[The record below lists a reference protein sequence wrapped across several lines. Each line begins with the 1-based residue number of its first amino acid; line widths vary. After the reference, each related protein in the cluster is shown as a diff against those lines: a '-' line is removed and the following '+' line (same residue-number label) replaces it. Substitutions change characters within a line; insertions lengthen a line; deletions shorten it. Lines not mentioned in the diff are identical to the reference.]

1 MERTAQLK
9 MIWHAGV
16 AGLLGLALLAAAI
29 FLHDDDVPE
38 PFHVFPAATPAGP
51 LAAELTRCRKLGPEA
66 AGNLA
71 CEEAWAENR
80 ARFFSVPN
88 KSPER

>member
-1 MERTAQLK
+1 MKKMAHLK
-9 MIWHAGV
+9 LIWRAGL

-29 FLHDDDVPE
+29 AMHDDMVPE
-38 PFHVFPAATPAGP
+38 PFHVFPAAEPAGP

-88 KSPER
+88 KSSEH